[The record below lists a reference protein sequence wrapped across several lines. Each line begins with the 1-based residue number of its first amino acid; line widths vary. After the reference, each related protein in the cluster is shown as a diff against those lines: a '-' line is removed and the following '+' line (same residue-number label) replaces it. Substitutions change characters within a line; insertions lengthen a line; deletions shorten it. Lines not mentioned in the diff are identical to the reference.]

1 MDNEYPCYEF
11 SINYE
16 DANAHIER
24 TDRKRGQMDVLELC
38 IMRRA
43 IDNEIMRLTG
53 MEVEPFLSGMQRMF
67 EPV

>member
-1 MDNEYPCYEF
+1 MDNEYPTYEF
-11 SINYE
+11 SLNYE
-16 DANAHIER
+16 DANAVIER
-24 TDRKRGQMDVLELC
+24 KDRARGHDTLELC

-53 MEVEPFLSGMQRMF
+53 MEVDDFLDGMRRMF